1 MIYLLILFLI
11 AVGYYTFT
19 YGVFIMTK
27 EKNTLA
33 AVGTI
38 LLAVI
43 GTILP
48 IIVLFL
54 KY

>member
-1 MIYLLILFLI
+1 MKYLLILFLI

-19 YGVFIMTK
+19 YGVFIIRK

-33 AVGTI
+33 AAGTI

-43 GTILP
+43 GILAP
-48 IIVLFL
+48 IIVLFI